1 MTSSRDEQETTV
13 SQSRDGEWISV
24 WSNSPVHARKLEKL
38 SFVIKD
44 SGNADDH
51 GGFYRIPADRYDV
64 LTGFRRQRSPMTDEQ
79 RAAAAERLKA
89 AREAKEATK

>member
-1 MTSSRDEQETTV
+1 MTSREYQETTV
-13 SQSRDGEWISV
+13 TQGRDDDYVRV
-24 WSNSPVHARKLEKL
+24 WTSNPVHARKLEKL

-64 LTGFRRQRSPMTDEQ
+64 LTGFRRQRSPMTEEQ
-79 RAAAAERLKA
+79 RAAAAMRLKA